1 MTVPDICACIAI
13 LIPGT
18 GPSGDDGRSHTFVI
32 VKDDI
37 SNGDLYIVPICSV
50 RQRSRQ
56 TCVIIEANSGWAE
69 IRKKS
74 FVAYDLA
81 KKVPRQNTIKCINGS
96 GITLLGPVPAHIYSK
111 IFDGIKTS
119 PDVEPW
125 FRNAVIDP
133 PKPRILASQ

>member
-1 MTVPDICACIAI
+1 MTGPDICAGVAL

-18 GPSGDDGRSHTFVI
+18 GPSGDEGRSHTFVI

-37 SNGDLYIVPICSV
+37 SKDDLYIVPICSAG
-50 RQRSRQ
+50 QKCYQ
-56 TCVIIEANSGWAE
+56 TSVTIEANSGWVA

-81 KKVPRQNTIKCINGS
+81 KKLPRQNTIKRIDGS
-96 GITLLGPVPAHIYSK
+96 DITLLGPVPAALYSK
-111 IFDGIKTS
+111 IFEGIKTS